1 MVIEETPFNGVMST
15 SHASH
20 PDRLLPA
27 DPQTRDIAR
36 RLLAHVEDLPIIS
49 PHGHLDPAM
58 FTADEAFSDPTTLL
72 ISPDHYVTR
81 VLHSAGVDLADLR
94 VGGHEGTSPREA
106 WRIFC
111 ENWGL
116 FTGTAS
122 GYWLEQ
128 EFEQVFKIN
137 PDRISGENADAIYD
151 ELAEILARPD
161 FRPRALA
168 DEFGLEVLATT
179 DDPLDSLEHHKT
191 LAEDPTFAP
200 RVLPTFRPDAY
211 TKMYKPDFAANV
223 EKLIDI
229 AGEGKTGYAGYLQAM
244 RNRRQ
249 YFIDHG
255 ATSSDHGT
263 HNADSAPLTPTAA
276 QEILDKGMAGNA
288 SFAEALAFEANMT
301 YRFAEMAQEDGL
313 VMTLHPG
320 VHRNHSAATAAKFG
334 ADTGHDIPFRM
345 EYTRALQPLLSDFGE
360 NPDFHFVIF
369 TIDETAFSREI
380 APLAGYYPS
389 TYVGAPWWFIDEIDA
404 MNRFR
409 AATTGTTG
417 FSRYSGFIDD
427 TRAYCSIPARHNT
440 SRRVEAGYLA
450 RLVAEHRI
458 SEDRAAEVIVDLIDA
473 SPRRVFKL

>member
-1 MVIEETPFNGVMST
+1 MTT
-15 SHASH
+15 SHSVH

-27 DPQTRDIAR
+27 DPGTRDIAR
-36 RLLAHVEDLPIIS
+36 RLLANVEDLPIIS

-58 FTADEAFSDPTTLL
+58 FTTDAAFPDPTALL
-72 ISPDHYVTR
+72 ISPDHYLTR
-81 VLHSAGVDLADLR
+81 VLHSAGVDLADLG
-94 VGGHEGTSPREA
+94 VGGHQADPREA

-111 ENWGL
+111 ANWEL
-116 FTGTAS
+116 FSGTAS

-128 EFEQVFKIN
+128 EFAHVFRIS
-137 PDRISGENADAIYD
+137 PDRISADAADEIYD
-151 ELAEILARPD
+151 ELAIILARPD

-168 DEFGLEVLATT
+168 EDFGLEVLATT
-179 DDPLDSLEHHKT
+179 DDPLDDLAHHKA
-191 LAEDPTFAP
+191 LAEDPTFTP

-211 TKMYKPDFAANV
+211 TKMYKPDFAADV
-223 EKLIDI
+223 GKLIDT
-229 AGEGKTGYAGYLQAM
+229 AGEGKTGYEGYLTAM

-263 HNADSAPLTPTAA
+263 HNADSAPLSDAEA
-276 QEILDKGMAGNA
+276 QSLLDKGLRGEATFG
-288 SFAEALAFEANMT
+288 EALAFEANMT
-301 YRFAEMAQEDGL
+301 YQFAKMSQDDGL
-313 VMTLHPG
+313 VMTIHPG
-320 VHRNHSAATAAKFG
+320 VYRNHSASAAKKFG
-334 ADTGHDIPFRM
+334 ADTGHDIPFQM
-345 EYTRALQPLLSDFGE
+345 EYTRGLQPLLSDFGE
-360 NPDFHFVIF
+360 NPDFHLVLF
-369 TIDETAFSREI
+369 TIDETAFSREL

-450 RLVAEHRI
+450 RLVAEHRL
-458 SEDRAAEVIVDLIDA
+458 SEDRAAEIIVDLIDT